1 MRAPWHFSLLTQ
13 CLIEYSFRYRDLYL
27 IMGVSV
33 SPECSPLLVFFQR
46 DKEAPNRV
54 DLIPPSIIFTATNLL
69 GVSEMASVAS
79 TIENNSYL
87 GISLLLIVFITATRF
102 SYGYIS
108 KVQPQKARFQPRRK
122 TNAAGSK
129 PMPPPLSCQS
139 TQINI
144 K

>member
-1 MRAPWHFSLLTQ
+1 
-13 CLIEYSFRYRDLYL
+13 
-27 IMGVSV
+27 MGVPI
-33 SPECSPLLVFFQR
+33 SPECSPLLVFCQS
-46 DKEAPNRV
+46 DQEAPNRV
-54 DLIPPSIIFTATNLL
+54 DLILPSVIFAATNLL
-69 GVSEMASVAS
+69 GVSEVASVAS
-79 TIENNSYL
+79 SIENNSYL
-87 GISLLLIVFITATRF
+87 GISLFLIVFITATRF

-139 TQINI
+139 MQINI